1 MSQPPEPN
9 RQPRRFKQIE
19 ITKIPSLSPGEQST
33 VDFHSVINVLNVLR
47 CELMV
52 IGDLLAHNV
61 DLLKQSLT
69 LCEEQLRQINDHDA
83 SLRHASKVDEFERQL
98 IDEITG
104 QLPRKIPDPVAFAES
119 MGNLQSILTILKL
132 RAREILARNATPNR
146 WERFSVDD
154 LTTSL
159 RQMFVAF
166 AKNSK
171 GRFRV
176 VEDASLQT
184 DRDYYIDL
192 KFETASKSVYLPAVF
207 VDVMRDLIANARKY
221 TPPGGKITA
230 TLHQSD
236 TGTQFVVKDTGCGIP
251 PNEIELVVHY
261 GKRASNVA
269 NIRTLGGGFG
279 LTKAFL
285 VTKQFGGRFWIASEL
300 GQGTDIRIW
309 LPPVAPELRET
320 RPPTG

>member
-1 MSQPPEPN
+1 MNQPSDPKGL
-9 RQPRRFKQIE
+9 RSFRQIE
-19 ITKIPSLSPGEQST
+19 ITSIPPLSPEEQSI
-33 VDFHSVINVLNVLR
+33 VDFHSVLNVLNVLR
-47 CELMV
+47 SELMV
-52 IGDLLAHNV
+52 IGDLLAGNV
-61 DLLKQSLT
+61 DLLKQSLA
-69 LCEEQLRQINDHDA
+69 LCDKQLGQLSDHNA
-83 SLRHASKVDEFERQL
+83 SLRNANEVDEFEQHL

-119 MGNLQSILTILKL
+119 MGNLQSVLSILKL
-132 RAREILARNATPNR
+132 RAREILARSAAPDR
-146 WERFSVDD
+146 WECLSIDD
-154 LTTSL
+154 ITASL
-159 RQMFVAF
+159 RQMFIAV

-176 VEDASLQT
+176 IEDAALQT

-192 KFETASKSVYLPAVF
+192 KFKTGSNSVYLPLVF

-221 TPPGGKITA
+221 TPPGGKIVA
-230 TLHQSD
+230 TLHQD
-236 TGTQFVVKDTGCGIP
+236 TSGTEFLVKDTGCGIP
-251 PNEIELVVHY
+251 PAEIEHVVHC

-285 VTKQFGGRFWIASEL
+285 TTKQFGGKFWIGSEL

-309 LPPVAPELRET
+309 LPPIDPALRET
-320 RPPTG
+320 RPPMG